1 MSELVRDSQRTHFSS
16 TFTKG
21 NSRRGSS
28 AVRLAVESLETRLLL
43 SAAPVIRTWV
53 NPYNGRTV
61 TSTCYMCQYLDP
73 MMPDSAATN
82 VAVKSGNW
90 SDPTTWSNGAVP
102 AANADVLIPAGIT
115 ETVDSV
121 IATRLKWIHVYGA
134 LQFATNVNTALNVE
148 TLWTDDGAIL
158 TIGTAANPI
167 APNVTAKVT
176 FIDTGATDRS
186 WDPQWLS
193 RGLLAM
199 GFTTMYGSTVTPY
212 VALSQPATA
221 GSTDLVIPTP
231 TGWHVGDSLVLGGTT
246 ATANQDE
253 QLTVLGISSLGNGLS
268 DVKVSALK
276 YNHLAPDSN
285 LKVYLTDTTRNV
297 VFNSENTAV
306 DRRGHVMFM
315 DMPTVNIN
323 YIAFDD
329 LGRTDK
335 SKPINDPVLDANGQL
350 VPGTGTNPRARYSV
364 HFHLVGTNAAN
375 GESTVTGCSVVGSPG
390 WGYDNHGSYVDF
402 EDNTAYN
409 VYGTAFVAERG
420 DEIGTYNGNLA
431 IRGTGD
437 GTGLGNMNGRR
448 GNLDFGHEGEG
459 FWFQGTNTTVTNNIA
474 IGMPEG
480 GFVYYPINGMQFD
493 HQNEIDIAAA
503 NFDSAAAAAFP
514 GATSVAAW
522 EVGVRDFENN
532 ITYASGNGF
541 EAVYDHTKNV
551 NVFKNSTAWNVNNG
565 FFAPYSYNAIGGPHT
580 NIILQNM
587 TLLGNLNAPSGQGIS
602 GNTNTGDIELDNVTA
617 EGFNTGWGVDSHGLN
632 AVNGGT
638 FENIIDFSFTRPAQN
653 GQTGGFD
660 GNNFIPFDGTTQFIT
675 LSATALNG
683 KTHYQYYLNGNGWVS
698 EYDIQRDFF
707 ATMINFTG
715 GPNAGQ
721 QLYFPEQAANY
732 VPFVTGTALATIP
745 ATMLDKTNAQL
756 MAQYG
761 IAVGNQAAPANAAAM
776 PLSNGLI
783 GAVSL
788 FRSPSRVSK
797 ERVVGSSYLLQYT
810 DQNGA
815 RVNESTSSTLVNGW
829 NLLTRTV
836 NGLLVSFPVF
846 ADVNPVTP
854 PFTPSSPLM
863 LMLPFAS
870 ETNGYTLTGSF
881 FDSADGPTSFS
892 QTFTGAQ
899 LQAATVYQRTDG
911 SSYIILPGVTYKDA
925 AGTTFSNIPIQLTL
939 TTPYAPLGAFSSTL
953 DIGSPGQAG
962 SGKFDGST
970 YTVVGGGSDIWG
982 GSDQFHFVSTAVTG
996 DETITARE
1004 TSVSS
1009 GQAWAKSGLMFRND
1023 TSANAAFANV
1033 LQTPGGNVSF
1043 EWRSTAGGSTSQSF
1057 ISGVTGLVWLKLV
1070 RSGNAFSAYYTT
1082 VSNPASTDWAQVGTT
1097 QMITMATTAQ
1107 VGLSVTD
1114 HDNTGLCTATFTG
1127 VQLSRVQTNLA
1138 SAFTNTGIAADGS
1151 TISNGDSLD
1160 FSGSSFSGSLL
1171 NNSVNWNGNVFNIG
1185 SPGTSDLVVGLGQ
1198 TLTLPTGNYSSLQ
1211 LLGTAARGNQG
1222 NQVFN
1227 LNYTDGTTQ
1236 TITQSMSDW
1245 ASSSTNSGESVALS
1259 MSYFDNS
1266 VGAKVT
1272 GTRRLY
1278 GYNFTLNPLKT
1289 LQSITLPINSNVKVF
1304 AIDAVA

>member
-1 MSELVRDSQRTHFSS
+1 MLGLSRNLRRTQSS
-16 TFTKG
+16 SNLSSDK
-21 NSRRGSS
+21 RKRGRS
-28 AVRLAVESLETRLLL
+28 AVQSAIELMENRLLM
-43 SAAPVIRTWV
+43 SSGPVIRTWV
-53 NPYNGRTV
+53 NPYTGQTV
-61 TSTCYMCQYLDP
+61 TSSCYMCQYLDP

-90 SDPTTWSNGAVP
+90 SDPSTWQNGAVP

-115 ETVDSV
+115 ETVDGV
-121 IATRLKWIHVYGA
+121 IAARLKWVHVYGA

-167 APNVTAKVT
+167 AANVTAKVN
-176 FIDTGATDRS
+176 FIDTGATDRV
-186 WDPQWLS
+186 WDPEWLS
-193 RGLLAM
+193 RGLLSM

-231 TGWHVGDSLVLGGTT
+231 TGWNVGDSLVLGGTT
-246 ATANQDE
+246 PTSNQDE

-276 YNHLAPDSN
+276 YSHVAPNSN
-285 LKVYLTDTTRNV
+285 LNVYLTDTTRNV
-297 VFNSENTAV
+297 IFNSENTAV

-323 YIAFDD
+323 YIAFDN

-375 GESTVTGCSVVGSPG
+375 GESTVTGCSVVNSPG

-448 GNLDFGHEGEG
+448 GNMDFGHEGEG

-474 IGMPEG
+474 LGMPEA

-493 HQNEIDIAAA
+493 HQSEIDIAAA
-503 NFDSAAAAAFP
+503 NFDSDAAAAFP
-514 GATSVAAW
+514 GATSVPAW
-522 EVGVRDFENN
+522 EVGVRDFDGNT
-532 ITYASGNGF
+532 TYASGNGF

-580 NIILQNM
+580 NIILQNL
-587 TLLGNLNAPSGQGIS
+587 TLLGNLNTPSGTGIS
-602 GNTNTGDIELDNVTA
+602 GNTNTGDMALDNVTV

-632 AVNGGT
+632 AVNGGI
-638 FENIIDFSFTRPAQN
+638 FENITDFVFTRPAQN
-653 GQTGGFD
+653 GQTGGYD

-675 LSATALNG
+675 LGAAALNG
-683 KTHYQYYLNGNGWVS
+683 KTHYQYYFNGNGWVS
-698 EYDIQRDFF
+698 QYDIQRDFF

-721 QLYFPEQAANY
+721 QLYFPEQAASY
-732 VPFVTGTALATIP
+732 VPFATGTALSTIP
-745 ATMLDKTNAQL
+745 STMLDKTNAQL

-761 IAVGNQAAPANAAAM
+761 IAVGNQAAPANATAV
-776 PLSNGLI
+776 PLSNGLM
-783 GAVSL
+783 GAVSV

-797 ERVVGSSYLLQYT
+797 EYVSGSSYLLQYT
-810 DQNGA
+810 DQNGT
-815 RVNESTSSTLVNGW
+815 RVNETTASTLVNGW

-854 PFTPSSPLM
+854 AFTPSSPLT
-863 LMLPFAS
+863 LMLPVAS
-870 ETNGYTLTGSF
+870 EANGYTLTGSF
-881 FDSADGPTSFS
+881 FDPSGGPTSFS

-899 LQAATVYQRTDG
+899 LQAATVNQRTDG
-911 SSYIILPGVTYKDA
+911 SYYIILPGVTYKDQ
-925 AGTTFSNIPIQLTL
+925 AGTTFSNIPIPLTL

-953 DIGSPGQAG
+953 DIGSPAQAG
-962 SGKFDGST
+962 SGAFDGST
-970 YTVVGGGSDIWG
+970 YTVVGGGSDIWAPPI
-982 GSDQFHFVSTAVTG
+982 SSTSYPPSSTATKPSPRG
-996 DETITARE
+996 KLPSAAATA
-1004 TSVSS
+1004 
-1009 GQAWAKSGLMFRND
+1009 
-1023 TSANAAFANV
+1023 
-1033 LQTPGGNVSF
+1033 
-1043 EWRSTAGGSTSQSF
+1043 
-1057 ISGVTGLVWLKLV
+1057 
-1070 RSGNAFSAYYTT
+1070 
-1082 VSNPASTDWAQVGTT
+1082 
-1097 QMITMATTAQ
+1097 
-1107 VGLSVTD
+1107 
-1114 HDNTGLCTATFTG
+1114 
-1127 VQLSRVQTNLA
+1127 SRGPRPV
-1138 SAFTNTGIAADGS
+1138 
-1151 TISNGDSLD
+1151 
-1160 FSGSSFSGSLL
+1160 
-1171 NNSVNWNGNVFNIG
+1171 
-1185 SPGTSDLVVGLGQ
+1185 
-1198 TLTLPTGNYSSLQ
+1198 
-1211 LLGTAARGNQG
+1211 
-1222 NQVFN
+1222 
-1227 LNYTDGTTQ
+1227 
-1236 TITQSMSDW
+1236 
-1245 ASSSTNSGESVALS
+1245 
-1259 MSYFDNS
+1259 
-1266 VGAKVT
+1266 
-1272 GTRRLY
+1272 
-1278 GYNFTLNPLKT
+1278 
-1289 LQSITLPINSNVKVF
+1289 
-1304 AIDAVA
+1304 